1 MNKQAGQAD
10 SSHPPNALKVQTIL
24 ATKPGWVG
32 SFVYPS
38 ALLLMA
44 ILAAM
49 IWATASQP
57 VRFVDFTVNPK
68 DGARARA
75 VAVVPKLPKPL
86 PVVVYLHGSG
96 DSLERS
102 TGTLRQFAE
111 LGSAAVCMDY
121 TQTNAASFPAQ
132 FEALL
137 SWVAAQA
144 WADTNRVVWV
154 GFSLGAQRMLS
165 YLCVHP
171 EAAPPFLI
179 RLAGGRVQELETE
192 PRRLHGKVW
201 IVHGEKDDVFRV
213 TDAEVVARKLTDAG
227 MSVETTVLP
236 GQNHSFGENRQ
247 LVFRLLAER
256 CAEEFKARRRGAV
269 AP

>member
-1 MNKQAGQAD
+1 MSGRIGQLD
-10 SSHPPNALKVQTIL
+10 SDHPSDALKVQTIL

-32 SFVYPS
+32 SLVYPS

-49 IWATASQP
+49 IWATARQP
-57 VRFVDFTVNPK
+57 VKFVDFTVNSK
-68 DGARARA
+68 NGTRTRA
-75 VAVVPKLPKPL
+75 VAVVPKRLKPL

-96 DSLERS
+96 DSLQRS

-111 LGSAAVCMDY
+111 LGLAAVCMDY

-144 WADTNRVVWV
+144 WADTNRVAWV

-165 YLCVHP
+165 YACAHP
-171 EAAPPFLI
+171 EAAPPFLV
-179 RLAGGRVQELETE
+179 RLAGGRVQELEAE
-192 PRRLHGKVW
+192 PRRLHGKAW

-213 TDAEVVARKLTDAG
+213 GDAEEVARKLTGAG
-227 MSVETTVLP
+227 MSVEMTVLP
-236 GQNHSFGENRQ
+236 GQSHAFGENRQ

-256 CAEEFKARRRGAV
+256 CAEEFKATRKGA
-269 AP
+269 AGS